1 MATKKNT
8 TSDKAAKAK
17 AKAATKAAIK
27 APVAKKAKAPK
38 GEKKPAG
45 PRHPKARVDVA
56 GGKASLAKTLA
67 ESLVIGDEGADTVAD
82 RLKTASNS
90 QLLRLQKVVSA
101 VKSKWG
107 DRAKLIAA
115 IGTAQKKSKDQDF
128 LNKLGTYSLPH
139 LFEMAVAHERRT
151 RA

>member
-1 MATKKNT
+1 MATKKT
-8 TSDKAAKAK
+8 TTDKKAAPKKAT
-17 AKAATKAAIK
+17 AKAAPKAAE
-27 APVAKKAKAPK
+27 KKAKAPK
-38 GEKKPAG
+38 GEKKAAG
-45 PRHPKARVDVA
+45 PRHPKARADAA
-56 GGKASLAKTLA
+56 GGKAELAKTLA
-67 ESLVIGDEGADTVAD
+67 ASLAIGDESTDTVEE

-115 IGTAQKKSKDQDF
+115 IGTAEKKSKDQDF

-139 LFEMAVAHERRT
+139 LFDLATSQERRA
-151 RA
+151 RS